1 MVSPRTSVWLV
12 ELLCLAAN
20 VLALV
25 PITCS
30 DLYNESKFVDFAG
43 GKAKGVVVDEGI
55 ARANTKAGFPFEIAG
70 VKFIGCRGDTDG
82 NAITSTMMSPSGT
95 YFLGE
100 CAPDSFFCT
109 DENDVLPG
117 GDKRRQTIS
126 FGTSSTGTGTSSAT
140 AFAQLY
146 MCIGVADVADCAPV
160 PVGQSLAADGSV
172 PCCDGPG
179 GKCSTP
185 LNNNIATFLCA
196 RLGYPFGSE
205 EATSSLPPEEMFCPD
220 GIGTFGPPSIFD
232 YENKTTGFSR
242 KITCFVDIP
251 IPSPPSSPPALPP
264 AVPVYVKDDPHFFG
278 ADGDRF
284 DFAGANNTVY
294 SLFSASHLALNAL
307 FMKTTFVMG
316 HAQGPTCPY
325 CKLKTVHGSFVKV
338 AYFRALTAAGKTV
351 LIEYRADEPS
361 HALLS
366 VEDVEGGAPPE
377 KTEVKCSKFKE
388 DSVQYTVDN
397 VAVQLVRKHYRE
409 AAITV
414 STGDFELKA
423 ASMHLAWAEQ
433 NKYQKRLDVSI
444 MPRRV
449 ISSLKVA
456 PHGLI
461 GQTFDGD
468 SMAVDGALDDY
479 SSNEVVTKAMAEGA
493 IEGVASDYEISRADP
508 FSTTFK
514 YDRFSASSA
523 APRDVSK
530 LTGVHR
536 KAGRHGE
543 AAGTIGDDTLVMSA
557 EK

>member
-1 MVSPRTSVWLV
+1 M
-12 ELLCLAAN
+12 
-20 VLALV
+20 
-25 PITCS
+25 
-30 DLYNESKFVDFAG
+30 G
-43 GKAKGVVVDEGI
+43 
-55 ARANTKAGFPFEIAG
+55 
-70 VKFIGCRGDTDG
+70 
-82 NAITSTMMSPSGT
+82 
-95 YFLGE
+95 
-100 CAPDSFFCT
+100 
-109 DENDVLPG
+109 
-117 GDKRRQTIS
+117 
-126 FGTSSTGTGTSSAT
+126 
-140 AFAQLY
+140 
-146 MCIGVADVADCAPV
+146 
-160 PVGQSLAADGSV
+160 
-172 PCCDGPG
+172 
-179 GKCSTP
+179 
-185 LNNNIATFLCA
+185 
-196 RLGYPFGSE
+196 
-205 EATSSLPPEEMFCPD
+205 
-220 GIGTFGPPSIFD
+220 
-232 YENKTTGFSR
+232 
-242 KITCFVDIP
+242 
-251 IPSPPSSPPALPP
+251 
-264 AVPVYVKDDPHFFG
+264 
-278 ADGDRF
+278 
-284 DFAGANNTVY
+284 Y

-307 FMKTTFVMG
+307 FVKTTFVMG

-338 AYFRALTAAGKTV
+338 AYLRALTAAGKTV
-351 LIEYRADEPS
+351 LVEYRADEPS

-388 DSVQYTVDN
+388 DSVQ
-397 VAVQLVRKHYRE
+397 
-409 AAITV
+409 

-468 SMAVDGALDDY
+468 SMAIDGALDDY
-479 SSNEVVTKAMAEGA
+479 SSDEVVTKAMAEGA

-530 LTGVHR
+530 LSGVHR